1 MKITRLTTHWEID
14 QVINLLD
21 MLDEIRQALLYTYQP
36 ELQQYQQQQWEK
48 RQQQEKD
55 NLDLF
60 EDNIDF

>member
-14 QVINLLD
+14 QVISLLE

-36 ELQQYQQQQWEK
+36 ELQQYQQQHWEE
-48 RQQQEKD
+48 RQQQERD

-60 EDNIDF
+60 DDNIDF